1 METHATVQNLRPS
14 RDLRVIIAPRLPIPR
29 RPHCQL
35 LSELLC
41 QVLSRPLC
49 RTFAS
54 LSVGS
59 VSASG
64 RPRLGPWPAPVAEST
79 DPCPQRDVLV
89 EWIGVSPQLSSTSP
103 PPSLLC
109 ARPPALD
116 PRPSALGTQ
125 LPAPTPGSFPVPAT
139 ERPAVTESTDPCH
152 QRDVL
157 VEWIGVSRPA
167 APRLRDPTAPRHRGT
182 AAPRPHGTAT
192 PRLRDSATPRH
203 RNPVA
208 PLPRD
213 LAVPAHL
220 GRAPSS

>member
-64 RPRLGPWPAPVAEST
+64 RPRLGPRPAPVAEST
-79 DPCPQRDVLV
+79 DPCHQRDVLV

-109 ARPPALD
+109 ARPPAPK
-116 PRPSALGTQ
+116 PRSQHPAPGTQ
-125 LPAPTPGSFPVPAT
+125 HPAPGSFPVPAT

-182 AAPRPHGTAT
+182 PT
-192 PRLRDSATPRH
+192 PRHRDSATPRL